1 MGAPYTIGFWR
12 DHAEAEPASGRERS
26 CGVTQWTRSER
37 FRSRLISS
45 AASHVCFS
53 TVSSRRLEK
62 PLTASHAHPK
72 DVWSMSGSVV
82 ALTTTSS
89 RPLTRTT
96 LRFTRVEKGFSLLL
110 ECSVGWVEA
119 IRSKK

>member
-1 MGAPYTIGFWR
+1 MRR
-12 DHAEAEPASGRERS
+12 DAVDAERAVPIPVDQQRGVARLLLDREQQEAREAVDREPCPSQRRLVNERER
-26 CGVTQWTRSER
+26 CR
-37 FRSRLISS
+37 
-45 AASHVCFS
+45 A
-53 TVSSRRLEK
+53 
-62 PLTASHAHPK
+62 
-72 DVWSMSGSVV
+72 DDD
-82 ALTTTSS
+82 SS